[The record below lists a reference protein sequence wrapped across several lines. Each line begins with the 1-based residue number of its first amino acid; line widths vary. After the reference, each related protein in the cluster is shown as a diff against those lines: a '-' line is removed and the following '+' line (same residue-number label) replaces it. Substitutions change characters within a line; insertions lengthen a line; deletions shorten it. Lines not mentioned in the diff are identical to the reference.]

1 MSKYD
6 GEKFGTQLFETKA
19 IKLYYIIFKL
29 ISDEGLNNREAQQEL
44 GCSDKTIYRLIGSC
58 KEALYMVYGDD
69 IQIVYSRATNR
80 YKLVINKSRFNLRN
94 FPFYV

>member
-1 MSKYD
+1 MMVINLALNYPRQK
-6 GEKFGTQLFETKA
+6 QLNFIT
-19 IKLYYIIFKL
+19 LYLNFL
-29 ISDEGLNNREAQQEL
+29 SDEGLNNREAQHEL

-58 KEALYMVYGDD
+58 KESLYMVYGDD

-94 FPFYV
+94 FPFLA